1 MLRCSNRATTS
12 TSQRSEKFE
21 RKSTLTT
28 NEARVDVTARS
39 FWIKG
44 QMAYSDVRI
53 FNPLAKCHRNLSL
66 QAAHKNNENEKKRKY
81 NDRIIE
87 VEHGSFTPLV
97 FTCFGGMSRECSRF

>member
-12 TSQRSEKFE
+12 TSQRREIE
-21 RKSTLTT
+21 RKSMLTT

-53 FNPLAKCHRNLSL
+53 CNPLAKCHRNLSL
-66 QAAHKNNENEKKRKY
+66 QAAHKNNENERKKESTT
-81 NDRIIE
+81 IE
-87 VEHGSFTPLV
+87 SLK
-97 FTCFGGMSRECSRF
+97 